1 MGSEESRSEDHFKI
15 GVQYVWRN
23 NFRLYVKYSLR
34 LVLLFLCEM
43 LLTVDGIV
51 CIVLLSSV
59 YCCTVCALLSYI
71 LLLPDCWLE
80 VSIRK
85 VLRPATSAQVLLG
98 FPVSVYKRTLGWFPV
113 LQVATACFSCSPPRS
128 NQNPP
133 NLCLLCLI
141 CM

>member
-1 MGSEESRSEDHFKI
+1 M
-15 GVQYVWRN
+15 QYVWRS
-23 NFRLYVKYSLR
+23 NFRIYLKYSLR

-71 LLLPDCWLE
+71 LLLPNCWLE

-98 FPVSVYKRTLGWFPV
+98 FPLSVYKRMLRWFPR
-113 LQVATACFSCSPPRS
+113 LQVATACFSCSPPDL
-128 NQNPP
+128 NFLVPYIIFMYLHN
-133 NLCLLCLI
+133 NH
-141 CM
+141 